1 MRSAI
6 MIRAASLA
14 LAATLSA
21 QPTRAEVR
29 PAVLDAVF
37 AEPEAPKLEPG
48 QVAPAPIPPT
58 CKIAVTGVADTRTY
72 QTYMGNFFDQPFQ
85 PPADKVA
92 WVKSMAQGLSK
103 RGFDVKFAESGAVP
117 AGYRPVRLELKHAW
131 IDYPNGGFQALV
143 KLRFQSEDPARPHDK
158 VYRGTFWRTLFMAT
172 VGGRSN
178 EAFHNAVAVA
188 LDNIADDTKA
198 FCGG

>member
-1 MRSAI
+1 
-6 MIRAASLA
+6 MIRPVALFLLASL
-14 LAATLSA
+14 LA
-21 QPTRAEVR
+21 QPTLAEVH
-29 PAVLDAVF
+29 PAVMDATF
-37 AEPEAPKLEPG
+37 TEPETPKLQPG
-48 QVAPAPIPPT
+48 QVAPAPVPPT
-58 CKIAVTGVADTRTY
+58 CKIAVTSVADTREY

-85 PPADKVA
+85 PPADKIA

-103 RGFDVKFAESGAVP
+103 RGFDVKFAESGSIP
-117 AGYRPVRLELKHAW
+117 AGYRPAKLELKQAW

-143 KLRFQSEDPARPHDK
+143 KLRFHSEDPARPHDK
-158 VYRGTFWRTLFMAT
+158 VYRGTFWRTLFMAS

-188 LDNIADDTKA
+188 LDNIADDTRA

>member
-1 MRSAI
+1 MRTVVIIRSA
-6 MIRAASLA
+6 
-14 LAATLSA
+14 LSA
-21 QPTRAEVR
+21 LTALLLAQPAVAEVR
-29 PAVLDAVF
+29 PHILDATFV
-37 AEPEAPKLEPG
+37 EPEAPKLEPG
-48 QVAPAPIPPT
+48 QVAPPPIPPT
-58 CKIAVTGVADTRTY
+58 CKIAVTGVADTRAY

-85 PPADKVA
+85 PPVDKVA
-92 WVKSMAQGLSK
+92 WVKSMAQGLST

-117 AGYRPVRLELKHAW
+117 AGYRPVRLELKQGW

-143 KLRFQSEDPARPHDK
+143 KLRFQSQDPARPYDK
-158 VYRGTFWRTLFMAT
+158 VHRGTFWRTVFMAT